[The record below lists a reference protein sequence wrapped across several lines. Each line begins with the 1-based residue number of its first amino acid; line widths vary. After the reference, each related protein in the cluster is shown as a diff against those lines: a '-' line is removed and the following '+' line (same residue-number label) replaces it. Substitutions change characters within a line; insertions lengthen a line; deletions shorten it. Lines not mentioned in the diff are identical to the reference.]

1 MGFTIP
7 ELLGGGIWSIL
18 VFSVMVFFL
27 YLNFFCPFLG
37 AVLWRFG
44 VFEALLGLLF
54 FRCVAIFFGG
64 GEGGGKGGRFP
75 EVSVS
80 FRCQKERN
88 GVVTFWGS
96 RAAILGPFRSILGH
110 FNPF

>member
-1 MGFTIP
+1 M
-7 ELLGGGIWSIL
+7 
-18 VFSVMVFFL
+18 FSVMVLFIYLFIALFWGPFCGVLVSLRPFWGCCFSDALRSFL
-27 YLNFFCPFLG
+27 
-37 AVLWRFG
+37 
-44 VFEALLGLLF
+44 
-54 FRCVAIFFGG
+54 G
-64 GEGGGKGGRFP
+64 GEGGGRGGRFP

-96 RAAILGPFRSILGH
+96 RADILGPFRSILGH